1 MANKNENEP
10 TFADV
15 QNMLLNGSLK
25 TIQPLKDKMIDVPRD
40 GKCGWWALAL
50 NLNMLICTGY
60 LDNIAQTDYSGN
72 FQKLLSS
79 FNDIVSNYEGT
90 KHYKKIENL
99 NELKRFL
106 VSQNTPK
113 RILGTEVMQHQHVMM
128 GAIILYCKRLG
139 QNPEDSSTAEQYDQA
154 EIISPNQDNYI
165 KDAMSIAFELDSIPR
180 PQWLK
185 VETGFYFAE
194 SLGIEFIN
202 IEHHVDPASLYHEAV
217 ADAFSNSYKKDTEL
231 KKDAIDVL
239 KRLRGDHLSAL
250 QGNDGRVCIKNKPY
264 LKLVLEASHS
274 RVTGGGTYG
283 EHFWS
288 LIPKELYQAADKS
301 SLALP
306 QALNFFDINIGNI
319 QDKLTEKDKPSETKK
334 NKVSWLKTSYNHIT
348 NPYVILLC
356 GLAAILYANNA
367 PLFTVGI
374 IAGIIILSLLT
385 QIMENSFIDEIEQ
398 PEMIKKPYNPVPSAK
413 LSECRPTNKNLTE
426 KRSFPSNEATVIH
439 SDDVSLS
446 SEEETARPSSI

>member
-113 RILGTEVMQHQHVMM
+113 RILGTEVMQHQRVMM

-139 QNPEDSSTAEQYDQA
+139 YYPQNRSTTEQIEQA
-154 EIISPNQDNYI
+154 EIISSNQANYI
-165 KDAMSIAFELDSIPR
+165 KDAIHIAFELG
-180 PQWLK
+180 QLVEEEWLDLPI
-185 VETGFYFAE
+185 GFHIAE

-202 IEHHVDPASLYHEAV
+202 IIHHSDPASLYNEAV

-239 KRLRGDHLSAL
+239 KRLRGEHLSAL
-250 QGNDGRVCIKNKPY
+250 QGNDGRVCIENKPY

-274 RVTGGGTYG
+274 RVTGGGMDG
-283 EHFWS
+283 QHFWS
-288 LIPKELYQAADKS
+288 LIPEELYHAANKAL
-301 SLALP
+301 LALP
-306 QALNFFDINIGNI
+306 RASNFFDTNIGNI

-334 NKVSWLKTSYNHIT
+334 NKISWLKTSYNYVT
-348 NPYVILLC
+348 NPYVILLS
-356 GLAAILYANNA
+356 GLAAILYTNNA
-367 PLFTVGI
+367 PLFTIGI
-374 IAGIIILSLLT
+374 IAGVVVLTLLA
-385 QIMENSFIDEIEQ
+385 QIMENSYIDEIEQ
-398 PEMIKKPYNPVPSAK
+398 PEVIKKPYTPVRAAS
-413 LSECRPTNKNLTE
+413 LCEECKPTEKNLTE
-426 KRSFPSNEATVIH
+426 KRSFPLNEVTDIH
-439 SDDVSLS
+439 NNDVSLS
-446 SEEETARPSSI
+446 SSTETATI